1 MTRWVPLTV
10 GWLALLTASTASAQ
24 APSDG
29 WRVLETDHARITY
42 PVSAETFASEVA
54 AEFESI
60 RANVIDEVG
69 YAPPQTFT
77 ILIRDP
83 VSDSNGMAIPF
94 QRQPKLELWVTPPDA
109 SSAIGHYDTWSR
121 LLVVH
126 EMAHQVHLLR
136 PTRNSFEGIL
146 QGVSGIGPVAWKS
159 PRWVAEGYAT
169 VVEGRLT
176 GFGRPNGD
184 YRAVFLRTLAREG
197 RFPTY
202 GELDASGRYAGGA
215 YAYMVGSDFLE
226 WLEEREGRGSLR
238 DLWARMSSRRIRTFD
253 DAFEGVF
260 GNSPH
265 ILYAQYLA
273 QMTHDAV
280 ALSEQMPE
288 ESEPWAQLSGAV
300 GQVDV
305 DVNAGRATAV
315 VVSNRR
321 VRLVVWELAADEEA
335 ATEWQER
342 TDAMLEADPEDVASD
357 PPTSFP
363 PERVGTRRRR
373 LARPSA
379 PRFMAD
385 GRVLFSGYQADAT
398 GRIRP
403 DLYVWNPDTG
413 HERRL
418 TRGLDLFEAVPE
430 ASGTS
435 VVALQGRFGTTEV
448 VRVDLDTG
456 DVTGLTNAQGR
467 AVLKSPALSPDGL
480 QVAYAA
486 HRGDGWT
493 VELLTIATGDI
504 RVLPMPE
511 QTTAFAPSFSPDGA
525 SVLATVA
532 RAGLW
537 EAWRLPIAEG
547 EPELLAS
554 PPGGALGPVATGEGD
569 LLYTSLSSDGYNIHR
584 VPLAVQDTVPLLA
597 ATLVTR
603 SAPPSNIPVTERAP
617 LPVPQRYGLGRFG
630 VRPVVG
636 GSIGA
641 GTSTAVVGGSLGDL
655 VDRHQLLV
663 LGGLRNDK
671 GIDALSAHYQ
681 TRAIPLVDVD
691 LHGTFMREVLVDTRM
706 DRVGGQLGLSHTER
720 LPAGIWGLS
729 LDGLVDTSLGDDTS
743 GLRTAANARAFFSV
757 VGRKR
762 GALGLAMHAQ
772 GDLGQ
777 TGGEGWGRFQAGG
790 TAHWGRG
797 FQLALTGERGLSS
810 TTTTLDRYRL
820 GGVETGLLPS
830 GMQANRV
837 FSGLFAPAAKDGQ
850 QFAML
855 RFEARTFITPF
866 AEQFWVWDDDI
877 SDSASTAVG
886 FKMRRQFNGNPL
898 IGIPNGEFIAGV
910 GCRLRTAGDGWDDAP
925 CQEFGDYAGWVGL
938 DWTP

>member
-1 MTRWVPLTV
+1 MTRWVPLAV

-42 PVSAETFASEVA
+42 PVSAEAFASEVA
-54 AEFESI
+54 TEFESI

-94 QRQPKLELWVTPPDA
+94 QRRPKLELWVTPPDA

-136 PTRNSFEGIL
+136 PTRNGFEGIF

-184 YRAVFLRTLAREG
+184 YRALFLRTLAREG

-202 GELDASGRYAGGA
+202 GELDGSRRYAGGA
-215 YAYMVGSDFLE
+215 YAYLVGSDFLE

-238 DLWARMSSRRIRTFD
+238 DLWARMSSRSIRTFD
-253 DAFEGVF
+253 EAFEGVF
-260 GNSPH
+260 NDTPQV
-265 ILYAQYLA
+265 LYALYTA
-273 QMTHDAV
+273 QMTRDAV
-280 ALSEQMPE
+280 TLSEQMPAAND
-288 ESEPWAQLSGAV
+288 PWAALSGAV

-305 DVNAGRATAV
+305 DIDAGRATAV
-315 VVSNRR
+315 VVKNRR
-321 VRLVVWELAADEEA
+321 AKLVVWELAEDEDA
-335 ATEWQER
+335 GTKWQER
-342 TDAMLEADPEDVASD
+342 ITAMLEADPEDVAPD
-357 PPTSFP
+357 QPTSFP
-363 PERVGTRRRR
+363 PERVATRSRR

-413 HERRL
+413 RERRL
-418 TRGLDLFEAVPE
+418 TRGLDLFEAAPE
-430 ASGTS
+430 PSGTS
-435 VVALQGRFGTTEV
+435 VVALQGRYGTTQV
-448 VRVDLDTG
+448 VRVDLDSG
-456 DVTGLTNAQGR
+456 AVTQLTDSQGS
-467 AVLKSPALSPDGL
+467 AVVKSPALSPDGL

-486 HRGDGWT
+486 HRGDGWN
-493 VELLTIATGDI
+493 VEVLTIANGEV
-504 RVLPMPE
+504 RVLSMPE
-511 QTTAFAPSFSPDGA
+511 QTTAFAPSFSPDGG

-537 EAWRLPIAEG
+537 EAWRLPLADG

-554 PPGGALGPVATGEGD
+554 PQGGALGPIATGDGD
-569 LLYTSLSSDGYNIHR
+569 LLYTSLASDGYNIHR
-584 VPLAVQDTVPLLA
+584 VPLAVQEEVPQPP

-603 SAPPSNIPVTERAP
+603 SIPPSDVPVTERAP
-617 LPVPQRYGLGRFG
+617 LPTARRYGLGRFS
-630 VRPVVG
+630 VRPVIG
-636 GSIGA
+636 GAIGA
-641 GTSTAVVGGSLGDL
+641 GTSTAVVGGSIGDL
-655 VDRHQLLV
+655 IDRHQLLV
-663 LGGLRNDK
+663 MGGLRDEN

-706 DRVGGQLGLSHTER
+706 DRVGGQLGVSHTER

-729 LDGLVDTSLGDDTS
+729 LDGLIDTSLGDDTT
-743 GLRTAANARAFFSV
+743 GLRVAANARAFLSV

-762 GALGLAMHAQ
+762 GALGLALHVQ
-772 GDLGQ
+772 RDLGQ
-777 TGGEGWGRFQAGG
+777 TGGESWSRFQAGG
-790 TAHWGRG
+790 TVHWGRE
-797 FQLALTGERGLSS
+797 FQLALTGERGLS
-810 TTTTLDRYRL
+810 TTTAAIDRYRL
-820 GGVETGLLPS
+820 GGVQTGLLPS
-830 GMQANRV
+830 AMQANRV
-837 FSGLFAPAAKDGQ
+837 FSGLFAPTAKDGQ

-855 RFEARTFITPF
+855 RLEARTFITPF
-866 AEQFWVWDDDI
+866 AEQFWVWDDDM

-886 FKMRRQFNGNPL
+886 LKVRRQFDGNPL
-898 IGIPNGEFIAGV
+898 IGFPNGEFVGGI
-910 GCRLRTAGDGWDDAP
+910 GCRLRTAGNGWDDDP
-925 CQEFGDYAGWVGL
+925 CQEVSDYAGWVGF